1 MPTLGSLAAGLQS
14 VHNVRRSE
22 VYITELDDD
31 DRPLSGRDGAPPYR
45 RFQYF
50 PDSITDSK
58 AVNWEPKEVPGG
70 SLPLYHYTGSGERNL
85 SFTVYFT
92 TDIDHLAGQEET
104 DSNVTTSVQ
113 SGSALVINSALR
125 EGATT
130 RRQGLATRLST
141 LQQRL
146 RQAGAED
153 RNPYIPGALSWLR
166 RFMLPRYGENTSVGV
181 PLTKPPHK
189 LLLHFPGS
197 DIERLGGA
205 GGFSVQG
212 GGILCVMTQCDIT
225 FESFFP
231 SGNPRIASV
240 SLAFAEVPQRGG
252 YVRFPSATELDG
264 LVSDDYWLQPRGVQQ
279 VSAHRGTNTAREYS
293 IF

>member
-1 MPTLGSLAAGLQS
+1 VPTLGSLAAGLQS
-14 VHNVRRSE
+14 VHNTRRSE

-31 DRPLSGRDGAPPYR
+31 DRPLSGQSAAPPYR

-58 AVNWEPKEVPGG
+58 AVNWEPKEIPGG
-70 SLPLYHYTGSGERNL
+70 SLPLYSYTGSGERTL
-85 SFTVYFT
+85 SFTAYFT
-92 TDIDHLAGQEET
+92 TDIDHLAGQEES
-104 DSNVTTSVQ
+104 DSNVVGAQGQAAIAETL
-113 SGSALVINSALR
+113 ALTR
-125 EGATT
+125 EATH
-130 RRQGLATRLST
+130 RRQGLMTTLST
-141 LQQRL
+141 LRQRL

-166 RFMLPRYGENTSVGV
+166 RFMLPRYGENTAVGV

-189 LLLHFPGS
+189 LLLHFPGT

-225 FESFFP
+225 FEALFP

-240 SLAFAEVPQRGG
+240 NLAFAEVPQRGG
-252 YVRFPSATELDG
+252 YVRFPSATDLDAFVG
-264 LVSDDYWLQPRGVQQ
+264 DDYWLAPRNVQT
-279 VSAHRGTNTAREYS
+279 VSAYRSVNFSFGPSR
-293 IF
+293 